1 MSRSLDRSR
10 GTPLW
15 TQLHDDLLRRVEG
28 GEFPDRFPGEL
39 ELVGDYSV
47 SRHTV
52 REALRRLRADGVIE
66 SSRGRSSVARPG
78 VITQQ
83 LGAMYSL
90 FHELEAR
97 GITQTSRVLA
107 LDLVADADVAT
118 RLGLSV
124 DTELVHLERLRLGD
138 DEPIAWDRAW
148 LAPDVGAPL
157 LDADFR
163 HTGLYDEWQ
172 RTAGVRLTGGCETI
186 RALAPTQEQRRLLDV
201 GRGEA
206 VLEIDR
212 VGCLRD
218 RPVEFRRTLVRGSR
232 FSLTAEWSSGRPYQ
246 LDVRG

>member
-1 MSRSLDRSR
+1 MSRSLDRS
-10 GTPLW
+10 GGIPLW
-15 TQLHDDLLRRVEG
+15 TQLHDDLLTRLEG
-28 GEFPDRFPGEL
+28 GEFSERFPGEL
-39 ELVGDYSV
+39 ELVDDYSV

-66 SSRGRSSVARPG
+66 SSRGRSSIARPG
-78 VITQQ
+78 AITQQ
-83 LGAMYSL
+83 LGVMYSL

-97 GITQTSRVLA
+97 GITQTSRVLM
-107 LDLVADADVAT
+107 LGLVADAEAAT
-118 RLGLSV
+118 RLGLSP

-138 DEPIAWDRAW
+138 NEPIAWDRAW

-157 LDADFR
+157 LDTDFS

-172 RTAGVRLTGGCETI
+172 RTAGVRLTGGRETI
-186 RALAPTQEQRRLLDV
+186 RALAPTGEQGRLLDIR
-201 GRGEA
+201 RGEA

-232 FSLTAEWSSGRPYQ
+232 FSLTAEWSSGRAYQ
-246 LDVRG
+246 VDVRG